1 MRIGGIAKGAKYP
14 ATTQFFAFK
23 IGRRVHRSMAVK
35 QVSKLP
41 FANVRQTE
49 SKHKLNQNHEEY
61 LKRLLLPFCC
71 FWAQDQAIDRI
82 FFLMVPPVA
91 ITMVVAAF
99 SACPRQAFV
108 RRRPGTI
115 AA

>member
-1 MRIGGIAKGAKYP
+1 MVVAYSSLTGMSPRCTEPYRMNPSRVSLLRGLLVGI
-14 ATTQFFAFK
+14 
-23 IGRRVHRSMAVK
+23 
-35 QVSKLP
+35 
-41 FANVRQTE
+41 
-49 SKHKLNQNHEEY
+49 
-61 LKRLLLPFCC
+61 LLMPFCC

-82 FFLMVPPVA
+82 FSLMVPPVA